1 MRRQRHTKRSTEK
14 SKTATH
20 STAYCINLQCS
31 NGNRD
36 CDLWTECPMFQGGTV
51 AANEQ
56 KAHKQRNSKATG
68 PTITEDGEQAAVIDY
83 CELNHIV
90 VVHIP
95 NEGKR
100 SQAYGARMQRLGM
113 KKGFPDLFFPTPG
126 GGYHGL
132 FIEMKRD
139 KTARVTAE
147 QKGWL
152 SYLSLQGYRA
162 VVCYGASEAIVEI
175 NEYFNLK

>member
-56 KAHKQRNSKATG
+56 QRHRQYNPKTAQ
-68 PTITEDGEQAAVIDY
+68 PAVTEDGEQAAVIEY

-100 SQAYGARMQRLGM
+100 SKAYGARMQRLGM
-113 KKGFPDLFFPTPG
+113 KKGFPDLFFPTPCN
-126 GGYHGL
+126 GYHGL
-132 FIEMKRD
+132 LIEMKRD
-139 KTARVTAE
+139 KKARITAE

-152 SYLSLQGYRA
+152 SYLSIQGYRA
-162 VVCYGASEAIVEI
+162 IACHGANEAIAEI
-175 NEYFNLK
+175 KKYFNL